1 MVNLRD
7 LALSGNFL
15 KWDNLMSSQ
24 LDWNNQILGM
34 SPKELSFVANAQ
46 TLALPDPSN
55 LRRWGF
61 NKLAVCPL
69 CNKRGATTAHILSGC
84 FVALH
89 GDRYTW
95 RHDNVLKAIFPDL
108 KGRVALANRQVVTS
122 PAVPHIQLLLF
133 HPDREAP
140 SVLSRTRSPLSY
152 QRPMTGSFW

>member
-1 MVNLRD
+1 MNLKALCPSTVLLEITALTSEMVHCVKRENLNTALCKREVAEARLVNLRD

-69 CNKRGATTAHILSGC
+69 RNKRGATTAHILSGC

-89 GDRYTW
+89 GERYT
-95 RHDNVLKAIFPDL
+95 
-108 KGRVALANRQVVTS
+108 
-122 PAVPHIQLLLF
+122 
-133 HPDREAP
+133 
-140 SVLSRTRSPLSY
+140 
-152 QRPMTGSFW
+152 